1 MIFVFQSTTINSQT
15 GFENSLHREK
25 RKSRHFDFEE
35 VKNNIGKI
43 RTYRTPYINR
53 LA

>member
-1 MIFVFQSTTINSQT
+1 MILVFQSTTIKSKN

-25 RKSRHFDFEE
+25 RKGRHLHFEE

-43 RTYRTPYINR
+43 RTYIYR